1 MSLAGGES
9 TTMLER
15 MERSDLTR
23 TSSPD
28 SSGLH
33 PRVSSSGSLAT
44 TTEG

>member
-1 MSLAGGES
+1 MSWAGGES

-15 MERSDLTR
+15 TERSGLTR

-33 PRVSSSGSLAT
+33 PTVSSSGSLAT